1 MDRLKF
7 FYSIFAFILLTLNL
21 VLNGSSVDIPQLPIP
36 QIDADEITT
45 ITQTNADSQQYALPP
60 SIMYSSIDRTHRRK
74 FLFDMSMC
82 FSESG
87 AFWFKEISKIT
98 KFYELFVSAHSQD
111 KSIILPKIVKDDNS
125 LGRTRYCESSSVLI
139 I

>member
-87 AFWFKEISKIT
+87 AFAFLVIVTIT